1 MEETVNP
8 AAMLKLMGAKKVF
21 ERNHPKFV
29 AFAKSQLSKGI
40 AAGTVIGITVERP
53 GEKPV
58 VANIRV
64 QQSDLKLLEVLREL
78 EEGNNENAF

>member
-1 MEETVNP
+1 M
-8 AAMLKLMGAKKVF
+8 
-21 ERNHPKFV
+21 
-29 AFAKSQLSKGI
+29 
-40 AAGTVIGITVERP
+40 IGITVERP

-64 QQSDLKLLEVLREL
+64 QQSDLELLEVLREL